1 MLRALVRAWRRK
13 SRHTL
18 KISIQQTGQATQIKI
33 EGRIAGPW
41 TAELGRVWTEAAP
54 GLADRK
60 VVLDLRDVTYADAGA
75 TQLLSEIYAQTRAEL
90 LVGTVWT
97 QSLAEQITRGG
108 AQTPEQEL

>member
-1 MLRALVRAWRRK
+1 
-13 SRHTL
+13 
-18 KISIQQTGQATQIKI
+18 
-33 EGRIAGPW
+33 
-41 TAELGRVWTEAAP
+41 
-54 GLADRK
+54 LADRK

-97 QSLAEQITRGG
+97 QSLAEQITRGA